1 MSLLFGLEYYK
12 SLPSDF
18 FMPTLDGDVIK
29 CEYEIKVSLYFENFV
44 DKSHRPRL
52 IFPISLCHE
61 TLEEY
66 MKRLGIKSIQNE
78 LQSKN
83 ETSSDITTETPTDSS
98 KIYNEKNEGN
108 NKVDSIEEN
117 NNDNKNINE
126 EKKKEECNSILI
138 DDDSKYPSK
147 NAIDKNSN
155 NTPNDKSDDN
165 N

>member
-1 MSLLFGLEYYK
+1 
-12 SLPSDF
+12 
-18 FMPTLDGDVIK
+18 MPTLDGDVIK

-66 MKRLGIKSIQNE
+66 MKRLGIKSIP
-78 LQSKN
+78 N
-83 ETSSDITTETPTDSS
+83 ETSSEITTEIPTDSS
-98 KIYNEKNEGN
+98 TIYNGKNEGN
-108 NKVDSIEEN
+108 NKVDSIVENKIEDIEEN
-117 NNDNKNINE
+117 NNDNKYLNE

-147 NAIDKNSN
+147 NEIDKNSN